1 MLTTR
6 QIFYV
11 SLILII
17 SKCENTQK
25 GAYWKLR
32 DLQYQQFR
40 PKYSNTQ
47 SKFNFLNEPYG
58 LYYRNKRE
66 PKNGQNS
73 FANIRQ
79 RLNEEKFPKKD
90 ELMVLDASPR
100 MEINYTGLPRH
111 PSDTQYGGI
120 NTEQNYNREN
130 DKMRLLYAYR
140 NSQPEISYSLPGT
153 ECNFER
159 TCTWKWKNDSDG
171 GFFVTRANKTHG
183 TEDGPE
189 FDADN
194 KSSGHFLLLRLKPT
208 TRELHV
214 TSPLFSP
221 SADTCKIQVWIYQD
235 GMVNG
240 MIRIVA
246 ETENRTQWLV
256 SQIHG
261 DSNRRWIKYNKAV
274 GKISQDFHI
283 ILEIVPV
290 QRSAK
295 SALIAFDNIKLIECF
310 PESDSINACTPF
322 QYRCGQTNVC
332 INNTRICDINQDCEL
347 GDDET
352 QNCEK
357 IPYGARCNFEQDW
370 CGWQNVE
377 GKVLQW
383 ARHNGSTPT
392 NRTGPS
398 FDHTYQNATGK
409 YMYVNMA
416 AMGKE
421 VVFASI
427 ATLRSIVFNP
437 PPKVHGNSS
446 SRYYNSCT
454 IRFFLHQ
461 YGSHKSGL
469 MLQVT
474 EIRPK
479 ENVSSEILWSYND
492 YGDTWV
498 RKTVILP
505 NITYKYYLHFDA
517 RRGIRYMGDVAID
530 DFSMSPECFGLNIP
544 QSELNTYNYWNP
556 AIEKALGN
564 APYNDFENET
574 YYEITTCGVK
584 GRDGPLQDNC
594 TAAYKNTSVNVKV
607 MHAPGL
613 NGIQKWTAPH
623 EGYYTFILV
632 GASGGKGSGG
642 MGSSRGA
649 MVRTVME
656 LSKGQEVLL
665 LVGQEGTSACVKSL
679 GHQSNSSCKSLRND
693 DSKDL
698 TGVRGVLRMEVAD
711 GGGGGGGATYVFVFN
726 RTKHPIPLAVAA
738 GGGGL
743 GLGRFIDNGDQHGQA
758 INMSRPAVTGQMY
771 GTKSAGAGG
780 GWEMF
785 HGKVAY
791 GHEGLM
797 GLSLVEG
804 GTGGS
809 ACYDSI
815 DRRGDGGFGGGGG
828 GCTAGG
834 GGGGYA
840 GGNAWSTN
848 STNGE
853 GGYSFLDPSRTI
865 PSLSEARSGYHA
877 GPGFVLIIPAIPGCG
892 CNYRCLALD
901 TRRSQVACIC
911 PKDWK
916 LDGDGKTCILLDAP
930 DTFSDWL
937 IVVLF
942 LMLISLMAA
951 FGFVCV
957 LLYNRYQHRTVGMV
971 RRKMMS
977 GADLQLN
984 RLPAASNSMLTEY
997 NPNYEFAGVTYT
1009 LKDLKDIPRNQLQL
1023 QKALGQGA
1031 FGEVYQGFYRQRSGD
1046 AVEMPV
1052 AVKTLPALSTHE
1064 AEVDFLMEALI
1075 MSKFNHPNIV
1085 HFIGVCFDK
1094 HPRFIV
1100 LELLAGGDLKNF
1112 LRESRPK
1119 PDKSGSLTMKDLI
1132 MIAIDVAKGCNYME
1146 ENRFIHRDIAARNCL
1161 LTTKGPGRVVKIAD
1175 FGMSRDIYRSDYYR
1189 KGGRAMLPI
1198 KWMPPEA
1205 FLDGIF
1211 TAKTDVWSFGVLLWE
1226 IMSMGY
1232 MPYTGCANRQVM
1244 QLVTSGGR
1252 LEPPTNCPGPIYGI
1266 MTQCWHPDPDQRPN
1280 FKLILE
1286 RLGYCGQDPEVLKA
1300 PLPIFNRAPSQEKD
1314 VTIMRPGTHDHCI
1327 EVSKAAADYLIPT
1340 SIGPNTIGST
1350 SSVDRLIP
1358 DSSDSWETSF
1368 VIPHSKSTQPLLPEP
1383 EYIDE
1388 VATSSVEKLLVPD
1401 APKVENVSP
1410 LSLPSSIL
1418 TNLPTKAKVDIPTL
1432 RAGVSLDAGALAK
1445 QTMSPP
1451 NKKSYANINPEDLKM
1466 ANGVLQNGP
1475 CNLTNDG
1482 VFRSAG
1488 KTPNGTLITDS
1499 INC

>member
-1 MLTTR
+1 MFTTR
-6 QIFYV
+6 NLIFV
-11 SLILII
+11 SLILIV
-17 SKCENTQK
+17 SQCESMRPLW
-25 GAYWKLR
+25 G
-32 DLQYQQFR
+32 LQSQQIR
-40 PKYSNTQ
+40 PDRSNTQ
-47 SKFNFLNEPYG
+47 P
-58 LYYRNKRE
+58 YRNKRE

-73 FANIRQ
+73 LANIRQ

-90 ELMVLDASPR
+90 DLMVLDASPR
-100 MEINYTGLPRH
+100 VEVNYTGLLRQP
-111 PSDTQYGGI
+111 PSSHYGGI

-130 DKMRLLYAYR
+130 DKMRLLYAFR
-140 NSQPEISYSLPGT
+140 KSQEEVPYSLPGT
-153 ECNFER
+153 ECDFER

-171 GFFVTRANKTHG
+171 GFSVTSANLTH
-183 TEDGPE
+183 DGPE

-194 KSSGHFLLLRLKPT
+194 KSSGQFLLLRLKPT

-221 SADTCKIQVWIYQD
+221 SADTCKLQVWIYQD

-240 MIRIVA
+240 IIRIVA

-261 DSNRRWIKYNKAV
+261 DSSRRWSKYTKAV
-274 GKISQDFHI
+274 GKISQEFHI

-295 SALIAFDNIKLIECF
+295 GALVAFDNIKLIDCF
-310 PESDSINACTPF
+310 AESDSISGCTPF
-322 QYRCGQTNVC
+322 QYRCSQTNVC
-332 INNTRICDINQDCEL
+332 INNTRICDITQDCEL

-357 IPYGARCNFEQDW
+357 VPYGARCNFEQDW

-398 FDHTYQNATGK
+398 YDHTYQNATGK

-437 PPKVHGNSS
+437 PPTVHGNSS

-474 EIRPK
+474 ELRPK

-492 YGDTWV
+492 YGDMWV

-505 NITYKYYLHFDA
+505 NITYKYFLHFDA

-544 QSELNTYNYWNP
+544 QTELKAYNYWNP
-556 AIEKALGN
+556 ANERTTGS
-564 APYNDFENET
+564 APYSDFENET
-574 YYEITTCGVK
+574 YYEITTCGAR
-584 GRDGPLQDNC
+584 GRDGPLQANC
-594 TAAYKNTSVNVKV
+594 TAAYKNTSVSVKV

-613 NGIQKWTAPH
+613 NGIQRWTVPH
-623 EGYYTFILV
+623 EGFYTLILV

-649 MVRTVME
+649 MVRTVVE
-656 LSKGQEVLL
+656 LAKGQEIYV
-665 LVGQEGTSACVKSL
+665 LVGQEGASACVKSL

-693 DSKDL
+693 EDL
-698 TGVRGVLRMEVAD
+698 TGVRGVLRMEVGD
-711 GGGGGGGATYVFVFN
+711 GGGGGGGGTFVFVFN
-726 RTKHPIPLAVAA
+726 RTRHPVPLAVAA

-758 INMSRPAVTGQMY
+758 INMSRPPVTGQMY

-780 GWEMF
+780 GWEVYR
-785 HGKVAY
+785 GKIAF
-791 GHEGLM
+791 GHEILM

-804 GTGGS
+804 STGGR

-815 DRRGDGGFGGGGG
+815 DGRGDGGFGGGGG

-840 GGNAWSTN
+840 GGNAWSAN

-865 PSLSEARSGYHA
+865 PSMSEARSGYHA
-877 GPGFVLIIPAIPGCG
+877 GPGSLLVIPAIPGCG

-901 TRRSQVACIC
+901 ARRSQVACIC

-916 LDGDGKTCILLDAP
+916 LDSDGKTCI
-930 DTFSDWL
+930 
-937 IVVLF
+937 
-942 LMLISLMAA
+942 
-951 FGFVCV
+951 
-957 LLYNRYQHRTVGMV
+957 
-971 RRKMMS
+971 RK
-977 GADLQLN
+977 
-984 RLPAASNSMLTEY
+984 
-997 NPNYEFAGVTYT
+997 
-1009 LKDLKDIPRNQLQL
+1009 
-1023 QKALGQGA
+1023 
-1031 FGEVYQGFYRQRSGD
+1031 
-1046 AVEMPV
+1046 
-1052 AVKTLPALSTHE
+1052 
-1064 AEVDFLMEALI
+1064 
-1075 MSKFNHPNIV
+1075 
-1085 HFIGVCFDK
+1085 
-1094 HPRFIV
+1094 
-1100 LELLAGGDLKNF
+1100 
-1112 LRESRPK
+1112 
-1119 PDKSGSLTMKDLI
+1119 
-1132 MIAIDVAKGCNYME
+1132 
-1146 ENRFIHRDIAARNCL
+1146 
-1161 LTTKGPGRVVKIAD
+1161 
-1175 FGMSRDIYRSDYYR
+1175 
-1189 KGGRAMLPI
+1189 GRAMLP
-1198 KWMPPEA
+1198 KKMPPEA

-1226 IMSMGY
+1226 ILSMGY

-1286 RLGYCGQDPEVLKA
+1286 RLGYCGQDPDVLKA
-1300 PLPIFNRAPSQEKD
+1300 ALPVFNRAPSQEKD
-1314 VTIMRPGTHDHCI
+1314 VTIMRPGSHDHCI

-1340 SIGPNTIGST
+1340 SLGPNTIGST

-1358 DSSDSWETSF
+1358 DNSDSWETSF

-1388 VATSSVEKLLVPD
+1388 VTTSSVEKLL
-1401 APKVENVSP
+1401 APVAVSKP
-1410 LSLPSSIL
+1410 EKISPVSLPSNIL
-1418 TNLPTKAKVDIPTL
+1418 TNITAKPKTETPTL
-1432 RAGVSLDAGALAK
+1432 RAGVSLDAGALVK
-1445 QTMSPP
+1445 QSMSSP
-1451 NKKSYANINPEDLKM
+1451 NKKSYANLNPDEVKM
-1466 ANGVLQNGP
+1466 GNGVLQNGP
-1475 CNLTNDG
+1475 YKEG
-1482 VFRSAG
+1482 VFSTG
-1488 KTPNGTLITDS
+1488 KTPNGTLINDS
-1499 INC
+1499 VHC

>member
-1 MLTTR
+1 MLTIK
-6 QIFYV
+6 QLFYV
-11 SLILII
+11 SLIFII
-17 SKCENTQK
+17 ATTTKCIQEDSLS
-25 GAYWKLR
+25 KLR
-32 DLQYQQFR
+32 DLQNQQQFR
-40 PKYSNTQ
+40 PKNSNTQ
-47 SKFNFLNEPYG
+47 TVQQYAVS
-58 LYYRNKRE
+58 RSKRE
-66 PKNGQNS
+66 PKNSQS
-73 FANIRQ
+73 IFSSIRQ
-79 RLNEEKFPKKD
+79 KLNEEKFPKKD
-90 ELMVLDASPR
+90 EMMVLDASPR
-100 MEINYTGLPRH
+100 MEVNYTERQRLTP
-111 PSDTQYGGI
+111 DNTQYGGI
-120 NTEQNYNREN
+120 NTEQNFNKEN

-140 NSQPEISYSLPGT
+140 NSEQEVPYILPGS

-159 TCTWKWKNDSDG
+159 TCTWKWKTDNDG
-171 GFFVTRANKTHG
+171 GFFVTSADNYEG
-183 TEDGPE
+183 AENGPE

-194 KSSGHFLLLRLKPT
+194 KSSGHFLLLRLKPS

-221 SADTCKIQVWIYQD
+221 SADTCNIQVWIYQETMIS
-235 GMVNG
+235 GV
-240 MIRIVA
+240 IRIVA

-256 SQIHG
+256 SQIEG
-261 DSNRRWIKYNKAV
+261 DNSKGWRRYKKAV

-283 ILEIVPV
+283 ILEVVPA
-290 QRSAK
+290 QRPGK
-295 SALIAFDNIKLIECF
+295 GALVAFDNIKLIECF
-310 PESDSINACTPF
+310 PETDSINACTPF
-322 QYRCGQTNVC
+322 QYRCSQTNVC
-332 INNTRICDINQDCEL
+332 INNTRICDISQDCEL

-352 QNCEK
+352 QNCDK

-398 FDHTYQNATGK
+398 FDHTYKNSTGK

-416 AMGKE
+416 MGKE
-421 VVFASI
+421 IVFASA

-437 PPKVHGNSS
+437 PPRVHGNSS

-474 EIRPK
+474 ELRPK
-479 ENVSSEILWSYND
+479 ENVSTEILWSYND

-498 RKTVILP
+498 RKIVILP
-505 NITYKYYLHFDA
+505 NITYKYFLHFDA
-517 RRGIRYMGDVAID
+517 RRGLRYIGDVAID

-544 QSELNTYNYWNP
+544 QGELNTYNYWNP
-556 AIEKALGN
+556 VFEGSSNK

-574 YYEITTCGVK
+574 YYELSTCGVK
-584 GRDGPLQDNC
+584 GRDGPLQYNC
-594 TAAYKNTSVNVKV
+594 TQSYKNTSVNVKV

-613 NGIQKWTAPH
+613 NGIQRWTVPMTDITRS
-623 EGYYTFILV
+623 YWLV
-632 GASGGKGSGG
+632 
-642 MGSSRGA
+642 RVE
-649 MVRTVME
+649 VR
-656 LSKGQEVLL
+656 EVEEWDHQGVLWYERL
-665 LVGQEGTSACVKSL
+665 WICARSL

-693 DSKDL
+693 DLKNL
-698 TGVRGVLRMEVAD
+698 TGVRGVLKMEVAD
-711 GGGGGGGATYVFVFN
+711 GGGGGGGATYVFLFN
-726 RTKHPIPLAVAA
+726 RSKHAVPLAVAA

-758 INMSRPAVTGQMY
+758 INMSRPPVTGQMY
-771 GTKSAGAGG
+771 GPKSAGAGG
-780 GWEMF
+780 GLEMF
-785 HGKVAY
+785 QGKIAY
-791 GHEGLM
+791 GHEALM
-797 GLSLVEG
+797 GLPLTQG
-804 GTGGS
+804 GIGGR
-809 ACYDSI
+809 ACYDST
-815 DRRGDGGFGGGGG
+815 DGRGDGGFGGGGG

-865 PSLSEARSGYHA
+865 ASLSEARSGYHA
-877 GPGFVLIIPAIPGCG
+877 GPGSVLIIPGIPGCG

-901 TRRSQVACIC
+901 ARRSQVACIC

-916 LDGDGKTCILLDAP
+916 LDVDGKTCILLDAP
-930 DTFSDWL
+930 ETFSDWL

-942 LMLISLMAA
+942 FVLISMMIA
-951 FGFVCV
+951 FGFVCIV
-957 LLYNRYQHRTVGMV
+957 LYNRYQHRTVGML
-971 RRKMMS
+971 RRKMIS
-977 GADLQLN
+977 NADLQLN
-984 RLPAASNSMLTEY
+984 RLPVASNNMLTEY

-1052 AVKTLPALSTHE
+1052 AVKTLPALSAQE

-1119 PDKSGSLTMKDLI
+1119 PDKSSSLTMKDLI

-1211 TAKTDVWSFGVLLWE
+1211 TTKTDVWSFGVLLWE

-1286 RLGYCGQDPEVLKA
+1286 RLGYCAQDPEVIKA

-1314 VTIMRPGTHDHCI
+1314 VTIMRPGSHDHCI

-1340 SIGPNTIGST
+1340 NSGPNTIGST
-1350 SSVDRLIP
+1350 SSVDKLLP
-1358 DSSDSWETSF
+1358 ENSDSWETSF
-1368 VIPHSKSTQPLLPEP
+1368 VIPHSKSTQPLLPET
-1383 EYIDE
+1383 EYMDDTTTGSI
-1388 VATSSVEKLLVPD
+1388 EKLLTPDVP
-1401 APKVENVSP
+1401 KLEKISP
-1410 LSLPSSIL
+1410 ISLPNNIL
-1418 TNLPTKAKVDIPTL
+1418 TNHQNKTKTETNTL
-1432 RAGVSLDAGALAK
+1432 RAGVSLDAAALAK
-1445 QTMSPP
+1445 QSMSPVS
-1451 NKKSYANINPEDLKM
+1451 KKSYVNINPDDVKM
-1466 ANGVLQNGP
+1466 GNGVLQNGP
-1475 CNLTNDG
+1475 CSLTN
-1482 VFRSAG
+1482 
-1488 KTPNGTLITDS
+1488 KTPNGTLLNET